1 MANANTGQVVIAAI
15 QDKIIPVEFSIAGS
29 APAGTIVTGTMYAYG
44 LNNSATGTQFQV
56 PAGSK
61 YQLADMYVS
70 GAPAVDGQVIFNLNG
85 IPQGE
90 NLILSTL
97 NTANSGRAHIT
108 QPLVLGPSDVIQV
121 SIVTLAANSST
132 TAVTDTLFLHFLQVP
147 A

>member
-1 MANANTGQVVIAAI
+1 
-15 QDKIIPVEFSIAGS
+15 
-29 APAGTIVTGTMYAYG
+29 
-44 LNNSATGTQFQV
+44 TQFQV

-61 YQLADMYVS
+61 YQLVDMYVS
-70 GAPAVDGQVIFNLNG
+70 GAPAVDGQVIFYLNG

-121 SIVTLAANSST
+121 SMVTLAANGST
-132 TAVTDTLFLHFLQVP
+132 AATDTLFLHFLQVP